1 MDVCFELSDRFYEE
15 IGPWPLRP
23 GDQARAQLYAFRDHS
38 HAQHGGRLLLPDLAL
53 APAGAPI
60 GVRRACPPVAAA
72 VCGVIGALRAHRLE
86 GGERRDEVAIRLEC
100 GVPICLVLRVRRW
113 DHVDVAPAMP
123 VPGVEAWR
131 MARPPRVADLLSGML
146 ELQELAF
153 EAGGVSSF
161 PFLDD
166 RASDYPLSGTVARLE
181 RLDLDPTSPH
191 FGTPVPVE
199 RLPDGLFWPHR
210 YFVTLSV

>member
-1 MDVCFELSDRFYEE
+1 MDVCFEISDRFYEE
-15 IGPWPLRP
+15 LGPWPLQP

-38 HAQHGGRLLLPDLAL
+38 HALHGGRLLLPDLAL

-60 GVRRACPPVAAA
+60 GVRRTCPLAAA

-86 GGERRDEVAIRLEC
+86 GAGRHDEVAIRLEC

-113 DHVDVAPAMP
+113 DNVDVAPA
-123 VPGVEAWR
+123 VPAPGIEAWR
-131 MARPPRVADLLSGML
+131 LARPPRVADLLSGML

-166 RASDYPLSGTVARLE
+166 RAPDYPISGTIDRLE

-191 FGTPVPVE
+191 FGAAVPVE

-210 YFVTLSV
+210 YCVTLVV